1 MLGINRGGY
10 FACSPQR
17 GFQKACVNDFFCSS
31 GSLPLGASE
40 LREVGDARVHSELPA
55 KPHLDRT
62 TQIEVSR

>member
-1 MLGINRGGY
+1 ML
-10 FACSPQR
+10 ACLREVFKRP
-17 GFQKACVNDFFCSS
+17 VLMIFFCSS